1 VLTELS
7 GLVCPVKMK
16 CLGIADVFT
25 ESGLHDE
32 LLDKYGLAVEDIVKT
47 VEAGAEKDYHLK

>member
-25 ESGLHDE
+25 ESGPHDE
-32 LLDKYGLAVEDIVKT
+32 LLDKYGLAVADIVRT
-47 VEAGAEKDYHLK
+47 VEAMAR